1 MDSLA
6 SISGL
11 ATGIDFRALVDQIIQ
26 VESDRLD
33 YLRVQVS
40 DGQAE
45 TAAWEEVRTL
55 LQAIETASE
64 GLAEGDA
71 LDVFTTNVLGSN
83 PGILGVSANS
93 DATPGRHLVR
103 VLQTATREVMGSALQ
118 SSRTDSLG
126 VSGSFILGGTVV
138 DVAGEDSLL
147 DIAGRINSLNLG
159 ADSIGVTAS
168 VVGTEGAYRLVLS
181 AADTGEAGLGALDTS
196 GVLTDLGFFD
206 GTTELKNRTSGGFAT
221 DVLADATSSVGSL
234 LGFGSG
240 APSRTVTLGA
250 GGSAFTVALDLGS
263 QSLTDIRDAIN
274 TAAAGAASSMFA
286 ELVPDGSGTRLE
298 ITGTAAATDDGGV
311 LQALGILQGSRA
323 ATNQVVE
330 GDVLTTDGSTPATA
344 ASALASLY
352 NGSSPAGA
360 SAGDTIAF
368 SGTDHLGNEFSFT
381 HTISG
386 GDTLQTLI
394 DRLEGAEGFN
404 GGATV
409 EVSAEGRL
417 SVTSATEG
425 SSQISL
431 EAFAGNE
438 NGGILDLGAFDVTTE
453 GRDRQVS
460 IGRDAIVEIDGALV
474 TSASNDISDVV
485 EGVTFDLLGADPS
498 SELEVV
504 IGRDD
509 AAAVE
514 ALQGFVEAINAFATF
529 VDAGAGV
536 TGAARPPLA
545 GDAILRG
552 IRDRLSFALQV
563 NVPVGATGS
572 MRLSDLGIEITRD
585 GTYSLDT
592 AVLTQ
597 KLQEEPGA
605 VRQALGSFGSG
616 STSAITYLGA
626 GSNTTPGTYAV
637 NITQAATLASVT
649 SSGFGGTYVD
659 DGVPDAM
666 TVVHAASGAEY
677 EVDLVNGMTL
687 EQLIET
693 LNSKFDGESNQVV
706 TSERTLYSD
715 VLGTTVATD
724 ATTLSSLYHGPAQS
738 SGFDVGTEITFSG
751 FTPDGSAV
759 LETFVVADPNT
770 QTLGDLRA
778 AAQSAFGSGVTASIS
793 NGQLIVRD
801 QDLGS
806 SQLSVSIGADVA
818 GNAAPFGQML
828 VTQTGSSGA
837 GLVAEDEGGQ
847 LRIRS
852 VSYGSANDFTVS
864 YSAGGL
870 DGTSSLGLAAG
881 SYSGLD
887 VMGTI
892 GGEAATGVG
901 NTLTADVGTAAAG
914 LAVRISGAQTGAI
927 GDVTFGQGIMANVFD
942 VAEELLDTTGDGS
955 IDSIIKR
962 LNESIDRTE
971 DRLFDREERLEARR
985 EQLLQQ
991 FVALEQAIA
1000 AAQSQQERIAAQISS
1015 LPSTRSN
1022 S

>member
-40 DGQAE
+40 DGNAE
-45 TAAWEEVRTL
+45 AAAWEEVRTL
-55 LQAIETASE
+55 LQAVETTSE
-64 GLAEGDA
+64 GLAGGDS

-83 PGILGVSANS
+83 PDILGVSADS
-93 DATPGRHLVR
+93 SAAPGRHLVR
-103 VLQTATREVMGSALQ
+103 VLQAATREVMGSALQ

-126 VSGSFILGGTVV
+126 VAGSFILGGTVIE
-138 DVAGEDSLL
+138 VAAEDSLL
-147 DIAGRINSLNLG
+147 GIAGRINSLNLG
-159 ADSIGVTAS
+159 TDSIGVTAS

-181 AADTGEAGLGALDTS
+181 AADTGEVGLGALDTS
-196 GVLTDLGFFD
+196 GVLTELGFFD
-206 GTTELKNRTSGGFAT
+206 GTTELKNRTSGGFGT
-221 DVLADATSSVGSL
+221 DVLADETTPVGSL

-240 APSRTVTLGA
+240 APSGTVTLGA
-250 GGSAFTVALDLGS
+250 GAGAFTVALDLDA

-274 TAAAGAASSMFA
+274 TAAAGAGSSMFA
-286 ELVPDGSGTRLE
+286 ELVPEGSGSRLE

-323 ATNQVVE
+323 ATSQVVE

-344 ASALASLY
+344 ASALTSLY

-360 SAGDTIAF
+360 TAGDTISFA
-368 SGTDHLGNEFSFT
+368 GTDHLGNAFSFT
-381 HTISG
+381 HTIAG

-425 SSQISL
+425 SSRIGL

-438 NGGILDLGAFDVTTE
+438 GGGILDLGSFEIATE

-460 IGRDAIVEIDGALV
+460 IGQDAIVEIDGALV

-485 EGVTFDLLGADPS
+485 EGVTFSVLGADPS

-509 AAAVE
+509 DAAVE
-514 ALQGFVEAINAFATF
+514 ALQAFVEAINAFVTF

-536 TGAARPPLA
+536 TGDARPPLA

-552 IRDRLSFALQV
+552 IRDRLNFALQV
-563 NVPVGATGS
+563 NVPVGSTGS

-585 GTYSLDT
+585 GTYDLDT

-597 KLQEEPGA
+597 KLQDEPGA

-616 STSAITYLGA
+616 STSAVTYLGA

-637 NITQAATLASVT
+637 NVTQAATLAAAT
-649 SSGFGGTYVD
+649 SSGFSGTYLD
-659 DGVPDAM
+659 DGTADIL
-666 TVVHAASGAEY
+666 TITHDASGNQY

-687 EQLIET
+687 EQLIDT
-693 LNSKFDGESNQVV
+693 LNSKFDSDSGQIV

-715 VLGTTVATD
+715 VLGTTEAT
-724 ATTLSSLYHGPAQS
+724 ASTTLSSLYHGAAQS
-738 SGFDVGTEITFSG
+738 SGFVAGTELTFSG
-751 FTPDGSAV
+751 FTPGGSAV
-759 LETFVVADPNT
+759 LETFTITDPNT
-770 QTLGDLRA
+770 QTLGDVRSA
-778 AAQSAFGSGVTASIS
+778 IESAFGSGVTASIV
-793 NGQLIVRD
+793 NGQIVVRD
-801 QDLGS
+801 QDEGS
-806 SQLSVSIGADVA
+806 SQLSVAVGSDVG
-818 GNAAPFGQML
+818 GNAAPFGQMI
-828 VTQTGSSGA
+828 VTQTGSSQA
-837 GLVAEDEGGQ
+837 GLVAEDEGGE

-852 VSYGSANDFTVS
+852 ATYGSANNFTVA
-864 YSAGGL
+864 YTAGGL
-870 DGTSSLGLAAG
+870 NGTASLGLAAG

-887 VMGTI
+887 VVGTI

-901 NTLTADVGTAAAG
+901 NTLTADVGTTAAG
-914 LAVRISGAQTGAI
+914 LSVRVSGAQTGAI
-927 GDVTFGQGIMANVFD
+927 GDVTYGQGIMANVFD

-955 IDSIIKR
+955 IDGIIKR

-971 DRLFDREERLEARR
+971 DRLFDREERLEVRR
-985 EQLLQQ
+985 EQLLIQ

-1000 AAQSQQERIAAQISS
+1000 AAQSQQERIAAQIAS
-1015 LPSTRSN
+1015 LPSTKSN
-1022 S
+1022 